1 MRAYN
6 ENIQRSGRM
15 GIGSCTITLLLPG
28 SSSSCDFSC
37 KSSNHPL
44 DQFLP
49 HFSFSSFNLVY
60 KLTSSSFWQKTKWL
74 LCTTTPLLTRPRSLW
89 LCFVSTGEAGFERKV
104 FRWCCWG
111 SVRIASG
118 PWQYL
123 HWRFSAMFPAVGAAL
138 GSLHPATGGVLW
150 RGLKFQIC
158 TDTLNKFFITIP
170 EIFGSWLIS

>member
-1 MRAYN
+1 MWNDCMRAYN

-15 GIGSCTITLLLPG
+15 GIGSCTMTMP
-28 SSSSCDFSC
+28 
-37 KSSNHPL
+37 PPPT
-44 DQFLP
+44 QP
-49 HFSFSSFNLVY
+49 WA
-60 KLTSSSFWQKTKWL
+60 SSSFWQKTKWL